1 MVIEM
6 RDCVL
11 TGAGGTLA
19 GSGVAALCGWL
30 SIQVK
35 QCDFE
40 RCSLYGC
47 VHHKARKR
55 QRKKSDYL
63 CGSQI
68 AIFDSTDNMKRE
80 KKALR
85 RDEKEA
91 SLANRG
97 AICGVVSNAQC
108 ESRGRLPAIAEI
120 LRRGHRDWQDWLI
133 CSV

>member
-6 RDCVL
+6 RDDVF

-19 GSGVAALCGWL
+19 GSGAAALCGWL

-35 QCDFE
+35 RYDFE

-63 CGSQI
+63 RGSQI
-68 AIFDSTDNMKRE
+68 AIFNSTDNIKRE

-97 AICGVVSNAQC
+97 AIF
-108 ESRGRLPAIAEI
+108 
-120 LRRGHRDWQDWLI
+120 
-133 CSV
+133 

>member
-6 RDCVL
+6 RDDVF

-19 GSGVAALCGWL
+19 GSGAAALCGWL

-35 QCDFE
+35 RYDFE

-63 CGSQI
+63 RGSQI

-97 AICGVVSNAQC
+97 AI
-108 ESRGRLPAIAEI
+108 
-120 LRRGHRDWQDWLI
+120 
-133 CSV
+133 